1 MVIWT
6 DNAISHIT
14 KFIDE
19 SIADNEEEKKTY
31 MRKLVDYTEILE
43 KMPRIGKDMKKKI
56 LNYEIRQLIYRKHR
70 IIYNIDGVNVVI
82 LAALHTRLDI
92 NKALKNL
99 RRDLK

>member
-1 MVIWT
+1 
-6 DNAISHIT
+6 
-14 KFIDE
+14 
-19 SIADNEEEKKTY
+19 

-43 KMPRIGKDMKKKI
+43 KMPKIGKDMKKKI

-82 LAALHTRLDI
+82 LAVLHTRLDI